1 MVGKKDVRGYGDQGL
16 WLGDGSD
23 IASRRASK
31 QAMRWLKL
39 GWGCGALMQAS
50 LSVWLLMN
58 LLRLSWWAAGMN
70 NP

>member
-1 MVGKKDVRGYGDQGL
+1 MGFRGRGSWGAGG
-16 WLGDGSD
+16 WAMGDGSD

-58 LLRLSWWAAGMN
+58 LFGLSWWAAGMS